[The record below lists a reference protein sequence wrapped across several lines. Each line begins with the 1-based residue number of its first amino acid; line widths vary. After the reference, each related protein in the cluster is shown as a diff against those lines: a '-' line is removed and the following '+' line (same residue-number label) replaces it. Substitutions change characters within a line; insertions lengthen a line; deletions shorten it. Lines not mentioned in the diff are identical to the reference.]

1 MLAFFPR
8 WRESASR
15 NKSIG
20 EGPIRTAV
28 VDSERMVLCE
38 EEVVTIIKKK
48 IPLQLVKQVPSE
60 SLLRLLLELFSL
72 KVVKWAEGL
81 KDFTNPILFQKL
93 VESRE

>member
-72 KVVKWAEGL
+72 KVVK
-81 KDFTNPILFQKL
+81 
-93 VESRE
+93 